1 MSATCFVF
9 PLADARGSETFLSRD
24 RKGADA
30 LLPLA
35 MAALALSLAVPPAGA
50 ADPIVISRQPWYGVQ
65 PQSPALVPGRLS
77 LDFALVPATSP
88 RGSTTA
94 LLAAARLPGRFADI
108 YGGRIE
114 GAVNI
119 VAINLRTGAVYRNH
133 AERGGAVPLASVMD
147 PDPRPAQGI
156 ARFKQIDSYFNVD
169 LRAQLRLPEH
179 GAKYAVFLWL
189 DDMVSPVRVAK
200 LPGPPPSGQEERPAA
215 GTPAGI
221 HFGQAQNTPDPGEGI
236 ALAGAGSRVYAA
248 VADRARQGKLNV
260 LALDFRTRAIGW
272 LSFTLPKREG
282 AFDFDAAALTGAV
295 PGEAGP
301 QKTFVLVGIG
311 DILSPVLVVDRSGR

>member
-1 MSATCFVF
+1 MLQVT
-9 PLADARGSETFLSRD
+9 
-24 RKGADA
+24 
-30 LLPLA
+30 
-35 MAALALSLAVPPAGA
+35 MAALAVGLVVQSPARA

-94 LLAAARLPGRFADI
+94 LLAAARLPGRFAEI

-119 VAINLRTGAVYRNH
+119 VAIDLRTGAVYHNH
-133 AERGGAVPLASVMD
+133 AERGGTVPLASVMD
-147 PDPRPAQGI
+147 PDPRPAPGV
-156 ARFKQIDSYFNVD
+156 ARFEQIDSYFNVD

-200 LPGPPPSGQEERPAA
+200 LPGPPPSGREERPAA
-215 GTPAGI
+215 GTSGGNPFRAGRT
-221 HFGQAQNTPDPGEGI
+221 HAGPGRRDRTRQRRLPGLRGRRGSRAPGQAECPGARLPDPRHR
-236 ALAGAGSRVYAA
+236 LARFRASEARGRVRFRCG
-248 VADRARQGKLNV
+248 RAHR
-260 LALDFRTRAIGW
+260 R
-272 LSFTLPKREG
+272 
-282 AFDFDAAALTGAV
+282 
-295 PGEAGP
+295 
-301 QKTFVLVGIG
+301 
-311 DILSPVLVVDRSGR
+311 RSGRGGSAENFRFGRHR